1 MQICKNPNIYCEIYS
16 LSKSMQFFLRNMTMY
31 AYFKNALDPV
41 NFILQKYMQNCQNLN
56 MYVKA
61 LKAAVQKSW
70 QNFFADIVNLFGIG
84 FPKSSEIQ

>member
-1 MQICKNPNIYCEIYS
+1 
-16 LSKSMQFFLRNMTMY
+16 MY

-56 MYVKA
+56 MYLKA
-61 LKAAVQKSW
+61 LKASVQKSW
-70 QNFFADIVNLFGIG
+70 QNFFADIVHLFGID